1 MAPFSVL
8 CVCMGNICR
17 SPMAER
23 LLVADALALGASSD
37 LLYVHGAG
45 TGGWHAGESMDKQAA
60 RQVLAR
66 GGDVA
71 GFRARKL
78 LAEHVDASDLLLTA
92 TGEQVDFVV
101 ALRPDAA
108 ARTFVFG
115 EFGRLLQAIN
125 LDDLP
130 PAGRDPDAVYRRSR
144 RTSWT
149 TPGAAATSTSAAS
162 PTRSTPRPAPWPPP
176 YCVSVRS
183 AERAMLRAMPPK
195 TKAWNGATDHQYAWP
210 ARPLG
215 RKTARCS

>member
-45 TGGWHAGESMDKQAA
+45 TGGWHAGEPMDPQAA

-71 GFRARKL
+71 GFKARKL
-78 LAEHVDASDLLLTA
+78 LAEHVDASDLVLTA
-92 TGEQVDFVV
+92 TAEQVDFVV

-115 EFGRLLQAIN
+115 EFGRLLRSVSLA
-125 LDDLP
+125 DLP
-130 PAGRDPDAVYRRSR
+130 PAAADPDAVHARGVALVEAVDAARAGRASR
-144 RTSWT
+144 APLPEDELDDPWGRGDAYFSRVADEVHAT
-149 TPGAAATSTSAAS
+149 T
-162 PTRSTPRPAPWPPP
+162 
-176 YCVSVRS
+176 
-183 AERAMLRAMPPK
+183 
-195 TKAWNGATDHQYAWP
+195 
-210 ARPLG
+210 RPLA
-215 RKTARCS
+215 TALLRGSTRG